1 MAVKS
6 IKKAF
11 NNKSTYKTPKKNK
24 YTKKG
29 AGIKYVGREVI
40 SGSKGKRQI
49 EFKPVINEI
58 MNLMSNEKSRMNILS
73 LHSLTGFLYTLEFK
87 SEIPLF
93 RSDIVDE
100 DNNKLELKDRISFKK
115 GKEVN
120 EVVLKLI
127 ISDENDDDLSIPLK
141 INGNEYY
148 KSTETQDSILSEIN
162 NQETIYD
169 NSFRLAGEPFIPNVI
184 GSAILSSI
192 EAKEFLKSYTGRDN
206 KISETL
212 QFIKLNLNLKPK
224 RGLGVII
231 MEKIPGELLSKVIT
245 KGNNTLKE
253 NVLSQ
258 AAAEGVIILATTKIA
273 PVDAHYN
280 NWLYDNVT
288 KNVSAI
294 DFGRCIV
301 IEPQEI
307 SIMIDEFLDEKWEIY
322 FDYFKRNK
330 TLFMEQMADLIDVEL
345 SDIEFIEHKTEE
357 HNSYKKNK
365 EIIINKFLSITNEIK
380 KIHPSCIDFYSPES
394 KVEVDGK
401 WYTQPRMQLIHKL
414 LIFWG
419 LIDGISNA
427 NNYDYPY
434 IQIRTILN
442 ELWGHTYATNIYELT
457 KYMIIDLKKY
467 IEINRKYGNFQ
478 QIEKIKKCYELIA
491 NIIENKTKS
500 QQNISLRIPK
510 QLKNK
515 TSYSIRESAFII
527 DDPDYQE
534 EYKILPKEEI
544 TKETVVESPSSQS
557 SPLSSSPSTPE
568 TIQMTKEDRIPK
580 NNEYYNDTSSSLSS
594 PTSPVSK
601 ESSQTIYAS
610 LHSPSPTSPASK
622 ESSQTT
628 YASLQSPSSTTSTSN
643 SDEYGEEELY
653 YAGGNFK
660 NRKGR
665 TYKNPKRTYIN
676 RKNKKK
682 NKRKTEY
689 KKRKTYRKKYYKK
702 Y

>member
-11 NNKSTYKTPKKNK
+11 YNKSTYKTPKKNK

-40 SGSKGKRQI
+40 SESEGKRQI

-73 LHSLTGFLYTLEFK
+73 LNSLTGFLYTLEFK

-169 NSFRLAGEPFIPNVI
+169 KSFRLAGEPFIPNVI

-206 KISETL
+206 EVSDTL
-212 QFIKLNLNLKPK
+212 QFIKLNLNLNPK

-231 MEKIPGELLSKVIT
+231 MEKIPGELLSNVTT

-273 PVDAHYN
+273 PVDAHYK

-322 FDYFKRNK
+322 FHYFKRNK
-330 TLFMEQMADLIDVEL
+330 ILFIEQMAHLIDVEL
-345 SDIEFIEHKTEE
+345 SDIEYIEHKIEE
-357 HNSYKKNK
+357 RNSYNKNK
-365 EIIINKFLSITNEIK
+365 EIIIN
-380 KIHPSCIDFYSPES
+380 
-394 KVEVDGK
+394 
-401 WYTQPRMQLIHKL
+401 
-414 LIFWG
+414 
-419 LIDGISNA
+419 
-427 NNYDYPY
+427 
-434 IQIRTILN
+434 
-442 ELWGHTYATNIYELT
+442 NI
-457 KYMIIDLKKY
+457 
-467 IEINRKYGNFQ
+467 
-478 QIEKIKKCYELIA
+478 
-491 NIIENKTKS
+491 
-500 QQNISLRIPK
+500 
-510 QLKNK
+510 
-515 TSYSIRESAFII
+515 
-527 DDPDYQE
+527 
-534 EYKILPKEEI
+534 
-544 TKETVVESPSSQS
+544 
-557 SPLSSSPSTPE
+557 
-568 TIQMTKEDRIPK
+568 
-580 NNEYYNDTSSSLSS
+580 
-594 PTSPVSK
+594 
-601 ESSQTIYAS
+601 
-610 LHSPSPTSPASK
+610 
-622 ESSQTT
+622 
-628 YASLQSPSSTTSTSN
+628 
-643 SDEYGEEELY
+643 
-653 YAGGNFK
+653 
-660 NRKGR
+660 
-665 TYKNPKRTYIN
+665 
-676 RKNKKK
+676 
-682 NKRKTEY
+682 
-689 KKRKTYRKKYYKK
+689 
-702 Y
+702 